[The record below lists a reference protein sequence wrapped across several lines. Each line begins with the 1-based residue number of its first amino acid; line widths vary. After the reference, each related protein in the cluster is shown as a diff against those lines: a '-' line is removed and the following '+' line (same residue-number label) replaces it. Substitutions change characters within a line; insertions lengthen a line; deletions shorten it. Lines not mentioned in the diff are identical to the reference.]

1 MTRRRARLTW
11 PLLLLAACGAV
22 SARLYDEWRQAPAGS
37 ESAPAA
43 ATAGGA
49 ATPAST
55 PEAAL
60 ALPPPAQFAVIVDR
74 PLFAQTRRPPPPAP
88 PPTAEPPPPAES
100 EVAPPPAA
108 DETPPAE
115 PPPPPAVDFTLVGI
129 VTDGAERHAL
139 VQRQS
144 DGTVVEVPEGGDI
157 AGWFAVLI
165 DPERAVFRQAGTE
178 EELVLHF
185 DAPVPADRVP
195 PPRAKPAPNIAP
207 ANSAPAS
214 NAPADQGASP
224 Q

>member
-22 SARLYDEWRQAPAGS
+22 SARLYDEWRQPPTGS

-43 ATAGGA
+43 ATVLGAGP
-49 ATPAST
+49 PAST

-60 ALPPPAQFAVIVDR
+60 ALPPPEQFAVIVDR
-74 PLFAQTRRPPPPAP
+74 PLFAQSRRPPPPAS
-88 PPTAEPPPPAES
+88 PPTVEA
-100 EVAPPPAA
+100 APPTQPEPAPA
-108 DETPPAE
+108 PVAAETPPE
-115 PPPPPAVDFTLVGI
+115 PAPPPAVDFTLVGI

-157 AGWFAVLI
+157 SGWFAVLI

-185 DAPVPADRVP
+185 DAPVPAGLIP
-195 PPRAKPAPNIAP
+195 PPRPKATPPTVAP
-207 ANSAPAS
+207 AN
-214 NAPADQGASP
+214 NVPADQVAPP